1 MSRRVVGIA
10 SVVLA
15 LTLLARPAHAQTPGD
30 SAAARDSAVGRVM
43 AEFRVGAPIR
53 VAMLRSRFRG
63 EFMGVSGDTVFFGSA
78 GQPPMAFRFNAVD
91 SVWTVGRATRK
102 GALGGAIV
110 GAIAGA
116 ASQESSRP
124 DRGTSLS
131 QWLAGGA
138 VGAAGGGLLGA
149 LIGSRFRTWKR
160 LYP

>member
-1 MSRRVVGIA
+1 MSRRAVGIA
-10 SVVLA
+10 SIAVA
-15 LTLLARPAHAQTPGD
+15 LLLASRPGHAQAPTD
-30 SAAARDSAVGRVM
+30 SAVAHDSAVGSAM
-43 AEFRVGAPIR
+43 AAFRVGDPIR

-63 EFMGVSGDTVFFGSA
+63 QFMGVSGDTVFFGST
-78 GQPPMAFRFNAVD
+78 GQQPMAFRFNAVD
-91 SVWTVGRATRK
+91 SIWKTGRATRT
-102 GALGGAIV
+102 GAIGGAIV

-116 ASQESSRP
+116 ASQESTRP

-131 QWLAGGA
+131 QWLVGGA